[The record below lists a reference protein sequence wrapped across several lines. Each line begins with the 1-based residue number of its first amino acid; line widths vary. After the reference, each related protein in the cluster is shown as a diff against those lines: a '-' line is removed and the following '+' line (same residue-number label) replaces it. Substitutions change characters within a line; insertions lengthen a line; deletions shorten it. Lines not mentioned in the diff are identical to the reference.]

1 MYMIGTH
8 LFLEIITFLMLV
20 SDSIGPIIYFF
31 VKQWVQRA
39 QWWQNLDCLLSFIC
53 VEVFKLNKIVAAIWL

>member
-1 MYMIGTH
+1 MIGTH

-39 QWWQNLDCLLSFIC
+39 Q
-53 VEVFKLNKIVAAIWL
+53 